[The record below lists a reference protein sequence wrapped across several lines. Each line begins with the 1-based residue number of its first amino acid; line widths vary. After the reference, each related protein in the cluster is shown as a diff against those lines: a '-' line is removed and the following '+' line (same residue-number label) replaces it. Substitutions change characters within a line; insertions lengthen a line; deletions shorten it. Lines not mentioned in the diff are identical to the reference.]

1 MRFAIPVMAMM
12 TAVAFASCSSDSTE
26 PVVPVDCTSVADTT
40 QPATVSF
47 QNDIFPLVLEVGQ
60 GGYGC
65 NNVSCH
71 GSPIISSNYSVST
84 YGDFVTSGEQATALN
99 ICVVKPGDPDNSYLV
114 WKLEGRSGIAG
125 VQMPQTGAKMTPQ
138 DIAMVKTW
146 ILEGARNN

>member
-1 MRFAIPVMAMM
+1 MRAVTPVLAILAVFAS
-12 TAVAFASCSSDSTE
+12 ASCSSDSTK

-71 GSPIISSNYSVST
+71 GSPIVSSNYAVST
-84 YGDFVTSGEQATALN
+84 YGEFVTPGDQATGLN

-114 WKLEGRSGIAG
+114 WKLEGRGEILG
-125 VQMPQTGAKMTPQ
+125 VQMPQTGAKMTAG
-138 DIAMVKTW
+138 DLDLVKTW